1 MQVPLIL
8 QAWWYRIKSRITFTM
23 RLRTKLIA
31 GFVSMIV
38 IMFAVGGSGYYGL
51 GQLNEKVDYLSGAVA
66 EATSKVTAAV
76 LEVDNQ
82 MTAAS
87 RLSSGNA
94 KQNDVLDIQNKQQ
107 VIKELLSE
115 IFAQGVLPDNREQ
128 QLNTALTGQKTPES
142 GDESGEGAEA
152 EEAELEEFET
162 AMGYEESLQIMLKD
176 FLSFQM
182 AKNTFHRKGGGLAEY
197 VIEMVD
203 MTDPTAAALGEHV
216 HHTMYLVSQM
226 ETGDDPEDTADAIEE
241 VNDMMEAVYEEL
253 WENEAFEE
261 LNDDDETWQ
270 DGYQELFD
278 EFVEITEDYIE
289 KFQSFKDSNE
299 EYLSAAD
306 TFKDVI
312 RVLETDMETIREDVL
327 QEVVEKRKLAETLIV
342 VALAIGIAVGILLAL
357 GIIASFT
364 VPLNDLIRRLRDI
377 AEGEGDLTQ
386 RIESNTDDEIGDV
399 AHWFD
404 LFLDK
409 IQNTIQ
415 QVGVTTHTLKDA
427 ASEMLSTSTRM
438 KNSATQTVEQA
449 TLVSS
454 SSLGV
459 SDNVT
464 QVATSTQ
471 EIDTSIQEISTNVTK
486 AAEIAFQ
493 AVEAADGTSQTM
505 ERLGQSSS
513 QIGNVVKM
521 IATIAE
527 QTNLLALN
535 ATIEAARAGEAGKGF
550 AVVANEVKE
559 LAKET
564 ARATEEISRQA
575 LSIQTESEGAAK
587 AIENISE
594 VIRSIS
600 DFTNIV
606 AAAVEEQNATINEV
620 NKNLTLAADGASD
633 IANNIQMVAHAAEDT
648 SAGSAESQTAAEA
661 LSVMAAELNELV
673 GQFRY

>member
-1 MQVPLIL
+1 
-8 QAWWYRIKSRITFTM
+8 M

-31 GFVSMIV
+31 GFVAMIV

-51 GQLNEKVDYLSGAVA
+51 NQLNEKVDYLSGAVA
-66 EATSKVTAAV
+66 EATSNVTAAV

-107 VIKELLSE
+107 VIKELLSK
-115 IFAQGVLPDNREQ
+115 IFAQGVLPPNREN
-128 QLNTALTGQKTPES
+128 QLNTALTGKAPPAEAAEGS
-142 GDESGEGAEA
+142 GDSGGAA
-152 EEAELEEFET
+152 EVADDMET
-162 AMGYEESLQIMLKD
+162 TKGYEESLQKMLKD

-182 AKNTFHRKGGGLAEY
+182 AKNTFHRKGRGVAEY
-197 VIEMVD
+197 VNEMVENAD
-203 MTDPTAAALGEHV
+203 TSAAAMGEHV
-216 HHTMYLVSQM
+216 HHILYLVSQM

-241 VNDMMEAVYEEL
+241 VGEMMEGVYEEL
-253 WENEAFEE
+253 WENDAFGE
-261 LNDDDETWQ
+261 LNDDDETWK
-270 DGYQELFD
+270 DGYEELFE
-278 EFVEITEDYIE
+278 EFSEITEDYIE

-299 EYLSAAD
+299 GYLDAAEV
-306 TFKDVI
+306 FKDAI
-312 RVLETDMETIREDVL
+312 RVLETDMETITEDVL
-327 QEVVEKRKLAETLIV
+327 KEVVEKRKLAETFIV
-342 VALAIGIAVGILLAL
+342 FALGIGIAVGVLLAL

-449 TLVSS
+449 TLVSA

-606 AAAVEEQNATINEV
+606 AAAVEQQNATINEV

>member
-1 MQVPLIL
+1 
-8 QAWWYRIKSRITFTM
+8 
-23 RLRTKLIA
+23 
-31 GFVSMIV
+31 
-38 IMFAVGGSGYYGL
+38 
-51 GQLNEKVDYLSGAVA
+51 
-66 EATSKVTAAV
+66 
-76 LEVDNQ
+76 
-82 MTAAS
+82 
-87 RLSSGNA
+87 
-94 KQNDVLDIQNKQQ
+94 
-107 VIKELLSE
+107 
-115 IFAQGVLPDNREQ
+115 
-128 QLNTALTGQKTPES
+128 
-142 GDESGEGAEA
+142 
-152 EEAELEEFET
+152 
-162 AMGYEESLQIMLKD
+162 
-176 FLSFQM
+176 
-182 AKNTFHRKGGGLAEY
+182 
-197 VIEMVD
+197 MVD

-216 HHTMYLVSQM
+216 RHIMYLVSQM
-226 ETGDDPEDTADAIEE
+226 ETGDDPEDTADGIEE
-241 VNDMMEAVYEEL
+241 VDDMMEMVYEEL
-253 WENEAFEE
+253 WENDAFQE

-270 DGYQELFD
+270 EGYETLFE
-278 EFVEITEDYIE
+278 EFRETTDDYISKFESFKEANEDY
-289 KFQSFKDSNE
+289 
-299 EYLSAAD
+299 LMAAD

-312 RVLETDMETIREDVL
+312 RVLETDMETITEEVL
-327 QEVVEKRKLAETLIV
+327 EEVVEKRKVAETLIV
-342 VALAIGIAVGILLAL
+342 VALVIGIAVGVLLAL
-357 GIIASFT
+357 CIIASFT
-364 VPLNDLIRRLRDI
+364 VPLNDLISRLRDI

-454 SSLGV
+454 SSSV
-459 SDNVT
+459 S
-464 QVATSTQ
+464 ATTLLRSRRRRRKSIRRSKKFQ
-471 EIDTSIQEISTNVTK
+471 QTSQSSRNCLPGSRSSRWYL
-486 AAEIAFQ
+486 ANH
-493 AVEAADGTSQTM
+493 GTSWT
-505 ERLGQSSS
+505 SSS